1 MALRL
6 DEGFELSDITQE
18 ESGFFNAKYIDG
30 KYQPSYDSK
39 QFSEYFSLF
48 VGNGV
53 FMSPAD
59 QLMVKEI
66 PDVQGLSILV
76 EPGWAFI
83 NGRWYHN
90 KRQLVLEVPR
100 NDGIAARKDG
110 VFVVYD
116 IANDTISTKYV
127 QGRSTPQRTDLTY
140 ELMLAQIDLPQGS
153 TQVTNSIITDK
164 RGDSS
169 VCGFV
174 KGLLEVVDLEELTA
188 QIKSFFD
195 DWMETK
201 DTEYI
206 EYIAEKDL
214 QFNEWLETIK
224 GILDGD
230 VAANLAREI
239 ADLKS
244 KVQQLDVDI
253 NEISTNLELKADKS
267 VLLSATITSSLWFGN
282 KAPYTAILPVEQVT
296 GNSNEL
302 LEVFL
307 PDTNTAQQ
315 VTAWA
320 ECGILTA
327 INTQGSITFKAYY
340 DKPTVDIPIHILVK
354 GDLGSKY
361 PGGDEGGTGVQIDR
375 ITEQEVKN
383 LFLDQNNMGN
393 EVIVEEW

>member
-6 DEGFELSDITQE
+6 SEGFELSDITQE

-174 KGLLEVVDLEELTA
+174 KGLLEVVDLEELTT
-188 QIKSFFD
+188 QIKSIFD

-201 DTEYI
+201 D
-206 EYIAEKDL
+206 AEWSAKIDEFDL
-214 QFNEWLETIK
+214 WQSQKKEEFDVFADGMNDKITAYFNLKFSEFNLWFERIK
-224 GILDGD
+224 GQLEDDVATSLTQRMNELESRFGAVETGIEQITKD
-230 VAANLAREI
+230 VAALAFDIE
-239 ADLKS
+239 
-244 KVQQLDVDI
+244 QQGIIIKAELSQFVVDTI
-253 NEISTNLELKADKS
+253 DSRDAVIIISGTYGNNS
-267 VLLSATITSSLWFGN
+267 VYI
-282 KAPYTAILPVEQVT
+282 
-296 GNSNEL
+296 
-302 LEVFL
+302 
-307 PDTNTAQQ
+307 
-315 VTAWA
+315 
-320 ECGILTA
+320 
-327 INTQGSITFKAYY
+327 
-340 DKPTVDIPIHILVK
+340 
-354 GDLGSKY
+354 
-361 PGGDEGGTGVQIDR
+361 
-375 ITEQEVKN
+375 
-383 LFLDQNNMGN
+383 
-393 EVIVEEW
+393 